1 MLQVCKIHRLKQ
13 SVKNK
18 KALNGIFVSFRFR
31 PLTPKIT
38 DSASES
44 KKLQSRRKL
53 RPFAFIV
60 SGFFYPFYSAVAK
73 ENLLVKRRYHQTN
86 FYVTIGLF
94 FKLQFSVNY
103 SLKRR
108 TFSSFLLKRK

>member
-31 PLTPKIT
+31 PLTPQIT

-60 SGFFYPFYSAVAK
+60 SGFFIPFIVQ
-73 ENLLVKRRYHQTN
+73 LP
-86 FYVTIGLF
+86 
-94 FKLQFSVNY
+94 
-103 SLKRR
+103 
-108 TFSSFLLKRK
+108 RKICL

>member
-18 KALNGIFVSFRFR
+18 KALNWDFCIVQIQTF
-31 PLTPKIT
+31 TPQIT

-44 KKLQSRRKL
+44 KKLQSRRNL

-60 SGFFYPFYSAVAK
+60 SEFFYPFYSAVAK
-73 ENLLVKRRYHQTN
+73 ENEDITKPI
-86 FYVTIGLF
+86 FM
-94 FKLQFSVNY
+94 
-103 SLKRR
+103 
-108 TFSSFLLKRK
+108 